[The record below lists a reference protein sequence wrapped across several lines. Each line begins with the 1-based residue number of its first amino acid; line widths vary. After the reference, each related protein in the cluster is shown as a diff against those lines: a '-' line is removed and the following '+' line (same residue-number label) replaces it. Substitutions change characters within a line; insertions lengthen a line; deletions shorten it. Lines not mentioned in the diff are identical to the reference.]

1 MVAIEAEDGEEEEDM
16 EADVEDVE
24 VSVETTIEVVQ
35 PTPLWVP
42 EDIEVF
48 PLSFV
53 LHNSLLFIFF
63 LSLVRAVHFDILLS

>member
-1 MVAIEAEDGEEEEDM
+1 MAIEAEDGEEEEDM

-35 PTPLWVP
+35 TTPLWVP

-63 LSLVRAVHFDILLS
+63 LSLVRALHFDILLS

>member
-1 MVAIEAEDGEEEEDM
+1 VVAIEAEDGEEEEDM

-35 PTPLWVP
+35 TTPLWVP

-63 LSLVRAVHFDILLS
+63 LSLVRALHFDILLS

>member
-35 PTPLWVP
+35 TTPLWVP

-63 LSLVRAVHFDILLS
+63 LSLVRALHFDILLS

>member
-1 MVAIEAEDGEEEEDM
+1 VVAIEAEDGEEEEDM

-35 PTPLWVP
+35 TTPLWVP

>member
-35 PTPLWVP
+35 TTPLWVP

>member
-1 MVAIEAEDGEEEEDM
+1 MAIEAEDGEEEEDM

-35 PTPLWVP
+35 TTPLWVP